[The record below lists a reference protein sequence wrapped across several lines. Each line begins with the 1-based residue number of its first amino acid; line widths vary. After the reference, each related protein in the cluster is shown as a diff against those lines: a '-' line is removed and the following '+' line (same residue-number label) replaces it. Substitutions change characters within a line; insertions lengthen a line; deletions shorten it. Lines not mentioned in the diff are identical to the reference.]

1 MRLQISPAD
10 QIHPISLL
18 EFAGNEALV
27 EGKCVDAGLQYVVL
41 NGLEPDSNRSLL
53 WQAASLK

>member
-18 EFAGNEALV
+18 EFAGDEALV

-41 NGLEPDSNRSLL
+41 NGLEPDSNR
-53 WQAASLK
+53 